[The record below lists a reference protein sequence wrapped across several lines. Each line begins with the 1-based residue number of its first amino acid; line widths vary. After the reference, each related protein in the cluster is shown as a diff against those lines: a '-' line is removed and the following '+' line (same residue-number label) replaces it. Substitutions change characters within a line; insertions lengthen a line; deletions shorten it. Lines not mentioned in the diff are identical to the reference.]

1 MNKDKTLELLNRFP
15 HFYDKTSGSNNYKIL
30 NVYIGELEE
39 ISKQIEAYYKSIN
52 IEEAE
57 GTHLDRL
64 GNIQGV
70 KREFNEK
77 DGEYRRRILSASTIS
92 TYETTF
98 KAIKEAIFSIVD
110 ARHLFHFVEGI
121 DSEAPDPSAKPLSSP
136 NNVFNGKFSKGATK
150 KIFYKKGGCLY
161 ICINKRI
168 TEQKKTALQH
178 VLAETIAA
186 GIKLILDFKYEH
198 GGNYYDEVVISK
210 WKEPGIAEIGQ
221 KEIEKQGVN

>member
-30 NVYIGELEE
+30 NIYMGELEE
-39 ISKQIEAYYKSIN
+39 ISEQIEAYYKSIN
-52 IEEAE
+52 IEEAK
-57 GTHLDRL
+57 GSHLDRL

-70 KREFNEK
+70 KREFNEN
-77 DGEYRRRILSASTIS
+77 DNEYRRRILSASTIS

-150 KIFYKKGGCLY
+150 KDFYEKGGCLY

-178 VLAETIAA
+178 VLTETIAA